1 MEQLK
6 VDKRDLQT
14 SADDRK
20 QEVIQFKELLEHEQ
34 QTIANCHGSRREG
47 AQACFTLG
55 RDPPTGDRG

>member
-14 SADDRK
+14 STDNRK
-20 QEVIQFKELLEHEQ
+20 QEVEELLEHEQ